1 MSTSYVFETNIF
13 LAIIIW
19 KEKCIITIKDMM
31 IKLKKNNFVEKTHVS
46 QYLSSKNIHFY
57 LDIFFYVVENN
68 EYIGMNEIKTSDL
81 WVNFCKTH
89 GRFSF
94 SINSKEMPSIYKIT
108 S

>member
-13 LAIIIW
+13 LATIIW

-57 LDIFFYVVENN
+57 LDIFYVENN
-68 EYIGMNEIKTSDL
+68 EYIGMNEIK
-81 WVNFCKTH
+81 
-89 GRFSF
+89 
-94 SINSKEMPSIYKIT
+94 EMPSIYKIT